1 MNRRVSALLVAD
13 QDYFR
18 DIVRIGLPIVLQSLI
33 FNGLALVDNIL
44 IGGLGDAPVAALGV
58 ANRLGFIYALLL
70 FGIHSGANM
79 FGSQFWGK
87 RDLVGVRKVLVVS
100 LLAGLGSSTIF
111 LMVTQWGAVPFMR
124 FFIADEEVVAQGA
137 AFLKILGWSYLF
149 QGITSAFSIQSRGVG
164 RTQPPLVASSIAL
177 LVNTGL
183 GYVLIYG
190 RLGLPAMG
198 IRGAAVGLLV
208 SRVLEAAILVGIIYR
223 RNYELAATLRDVRG
237 ITRDFLRRLI
247 RPVLPVIGNELFWAI
262 GISMYTFFYGQM
274 GRSATASAQILEV
287 LNGLFMAVFM
297 GFGNACG
304 TLVGNSIGAGRDA
317 LARRY
322 ANRSALY
329 GALGAVLMGVVVWLT
344 APVFLGFFSVGED
357 IVRSARMAS
366 VVYALFMPAKVINMV
381 MIVGVCRNGGDTLF
395 AAVIDVL
402 SPWLVGIP
410 MAALGVYVLKWPFHL
425 VYALVLTEEVVKAG
439 LGIWR
444 LKSGKWL
451 HNLVRD
457 VSPVPESLA
466 ASLMPDEVD

>member
-1 MNRRVSALLVAD
+1 MERRVSALLEAD
-13 QDYFR
+13 RDFFR

-79 FGSQFWGK
+79 FGAQFWGR
-87 RDLVGVRKVLVVS
+87 RDLTGVRKVLAVS
-100 LLAGLGSSTIF
+100 LMVGLASSVLF
-111 LMVTQWGAVPFMR
+111 LLITQLFPEQFIR
-124 FFIADEEVVAQGA
+124 FFIADEEVVALGA
-137 AFLKILGWSYLF
+137 AFLRILGWSYLF

-164 RTQPPLVASSIAL
+164 RTKPPLVASAIAL
-177 LVNTGL
+177 VVNTSL

-190 RLGLPAMG
+190 HLGLPALG
-198 IRGAAVGLLV
+198 IRGAAIGLLV
-208 SRVLEAAILVGIIYR
+208 SRILEAAILALIIYR
-223 RNYELAATLRDVRG
+223 KGYELAATLHDVRG
-237 ITRDFLRRLI
+237 ITRSFLVRLI
-247 RPVLPVIGNELFWAI
+247 RPVLPVIGNELLWAV
-262 GISMYTFFYGQM
+262 GVSLYTFFYGQM

-329 GALGAVLMGVVVWLT
+329 GGVGAMLMGVVVLLT
-344 APVFLGFFSVGED
+344 APLFLSLFSVGEE
-357 IVRSARMAS
+357 ILQSARMAS

-395 AAVIDVL
+395 AAIIDVL

-410 MAALGVYVLKWPFHL
+410 MAAIGVYVLGAPFHL
-425 VYALVLTEEVVKAG
+425 VYAMVMTEELVKAVLG
-439 LGIWR
+439 LWR

-457 VSPVPESLA
+457 VSPVPESPA
-466 ASLMPDEVD
+466 ASMMPDEL